1 MTKKMIN
8 KRYEIIRKLG
18 SGGMA
23 DVYLALDTVLNREV
37 AIKILREDL
46 NNNPVALLRFKREA
60 NAGSG
65 LNHPNV
71 VEIYDVGEDDNVQ
84 YIVMEYIKGSTA
96 KELSFRR
103 GSLDLEEAI
112 DFMLQLSYGISK
124 AHAQGIV
131 HRDIKPQN
139 ILVTPD
145 GTIKVSDFGIAQ
157 AGDALQLTKA
167 DSVMGSVHYLAPELV
182 RGEKASYQS
191 DIYAMGIIFYEMLVG
206 EPPFDGEMP
215 VEIAMKQL
223 KDATPNVQKFNS
235 TIPNSVVNIIN
246 RATAKNTL
254 NRYVNVDEMIR
265 DLKTALSEERA
276 DEEIWEPA
284 YESDENTKTFDSL
297 DGFDLDEDKEKDDK
311 AKKSRNIKIGLA
323 ALALTVIVVL
333 GIVFGNNT
341 KLYKLEDLSGLT
353 LEEAQE
359 ILDEYNITISKSIEH
374 DFSTEHEEDTIIK
387 TKPRHGTEIE
397 HGSQISVTLSL
408 GDFFEVGD
416 YVGEDIEVIK
426 TLLYNNTNIN
436 IRTIYE
442 YQKDKKPGTILEQQ
456 GITPGTK
463 VSPTQNLEMVLKV
476 AKELEIQIPN
486 INNAD
491 INDAKTQLE
500 NQGINVK
507 IASLDMSG
515 MDEVQVSQLKFG
527 VVIKTNP
534 MMGSTYIQT
543 DDSFVTL
550 YYYDK
555 DEAPKFPEQKPVE
568 DVVEDNSNDNNIEG
582 DD

>member
-1 MTKKMIN
+1 MTNRIIN
-8 KRYEIIRKLG
+8 KRYEIKEKLG

-23 DVYLALDTVLNREV
+23 DVYLAFDTVLNREV

-71 VEIYDVGEDDNVQ
+71 VEIYDVGEDDNIQ

-96 KELSFRR
+96 KELIFRR

-112 DFMLQLSYGISK
+112 DFMLQLSQGVSK

-145 GTIKVSDFGIAQ
+145 GTIKISDFGIAQ

-182 RGEKASYQS
+182 RGEKASLQS
-191 DIYAMGIIFYEMLVG
+191 DIYAMGIIFYEILVG

-223 KDATPNVQKFNS
+223 KDDTPSVQDFNAN
-235 TIPNSVVNIIN
+235 IPNSIVNIIN
-246 RATAKNTL
+246 RATAKNVM
-254 NRYVNVDEMIR
+254 NRYLTVDEMIN
-265 DLKTALSEERA
+265 DLQTALSEERH
-276 DEEIWEPA
+276 DEELWEPQ
-284 YESDENTKTFDSL
+284 YENDDLTKTLDSL
-297 DGFDLDEDKEKDDK
+297 DSIGEK
-311 AKKSRNIKIGLA
+311 KKTKRKLSKRAKIGLGILGVILVV
-323 ALALTVIVVL
+323 ALAFF
-333 GIVFGNNT
+333 FGGKNE
-341 KLYKLEDLSGLT
+341 LYELEDLRGLT
-353 LEEAQE
+353 LDEAKE
-359 ILDEYNITISKSIEH
+359 ILEEHNIHISQKLEY
-374 DFSTEHEEDTIIK
+374 DFSTEYDKDTIVK
-387 TKPRHGTEIE
+387 TQPRPGTEIE
-397 HGSQISVTLSL
+397 PGSQISLTLSL
-408 GDFFEVGD
+408 GDFFEIGN

-426 TLLYNNTNIN
+426 TLLYNNTNVN

-442 YQKDKKPGTILEQQ
+442 YQKDKTPGIILEQG
-456 GITPGTK
+456 GIEPGTK
-463 VSPTQNLEMVLKV
+463 ISPDQDLEIILTV

-486 INNAD
+486 LNNTD
-491 INDAKTQLE
+491 VYDAKEQLE
-500 NQGINVK
+500 NQGVNVK
-507 IASLDMSG
+507 LANLDMSG
-515 MDEVQVSQLKFG
+515 MNEIEVSQLKFD

-534 MMGSTYIQT
+534 MMGSSYIQT
-543 DDSFVTL
+543 ADSFVTL

-555 DEAPKFPEQKPVE
+555 NEAPEFPEEKPE
-568 DVVEDNSNDNNIEG
+568 DENDEG
-582 DD
+582 DEE